1 MLHFLNLLVPTFH
14 QQLLLDYMN
23 FRMLLVGF
31 LGKAFPRAAIMNIT
45 INGFRKTGLWPPD
58 RHEYTDAEF
67 EALTGAAQGRC
78 VL

>member
-1 MLHFLNLLVPTFH
+1 
-14 QQLLLDYMN
+14 MN

-31 LGKAFPRAAIMNIT
+31 LEKAFPRAATMDIT

-58 RHEYTDAEF
+58 RHEYTDADF
-67 EALTGAAQGRC
+67 EALTGAVQGRF